1 MLSSTSQLPAHPA
14 PQTNPFEIGMSL
26 LTTKPGVKVE
36 DALITASEYLT
47 CAAATAY
54 ESADNST
61 KEFRALARAVVHQ
74 IEAAQILVEAVVEG
88 MKGST
93 RSMTQD

>member
-1 MLSSTSQLPAHPA
+1 MLRSTSHPPEHTV
-14 PQTNPFEIGMSL
+14 PQTKPFEIGMSL

-61 KEFRALARAVVHQ
+61 KEFRALARAVMHQ

-88 MKGST
+88 MKGNT
-93 RSMTQD
+93 RSTTQD

>member
-1 MLSSTSQLPAHPA
+1 MLSSKSHPTEYPA
-14 PQTNPFEIGMSL
+14 PQTKPFEIGMSL
-26 LTTKPGVKVE
+26 LTTKPGVRVE

-61 KEFRALARAVVHQ
+61 KEFGALARSVMHQ
-74 IEAAQILVEAVVEG
+74 IEAARVLVEAAVAGLEA
-88 MKGST
+88 GSKT
-93 RSMTQD
+93 S

>member
-1 MLSSTSQLPAHPA
+1 MLSSTSQVPV
-14 PQTNPFEIGMSL
+14 QTKPSEIGTSL
-26 LTTKPGVKVE
+26 FTTKPGINVE

-61 KEFRALARAVVHQ
+61 KEFRALARAVMHQ
-74 IEAAQILVEAVVEG
+74 IEAARVLVEAAVAGLEAES
-88 MKGST
+88 KTS
-93 RSMTQD
+93 

>member
-1 MLSSTSQLPAHPA
+1 MFSSTSQLPVKPN
-14 PQTNPFEIGMSL
+14 QQ
-26 LTTKPGVKVE
+26 TKPYETGMNLFTAKPGINVE

-61 KEFRALARAVVHQ
+61 REFRALARAVMHQ
-74 IEAAQILVEAVVEG
+74 IEAARVLVEAAVAGLEAES
-88 MKGST
+88 KTS
-93 RSMTQD
+93 

>member
-1 MLSSTSQLPAHPA
+1 MFSSTSQLPVKPNQ
-14 PQTNPFEIGMSL
+14 QTKPYETGMNL
-26 LTTKPGVKVE
+26 FTTKPGINVE

-61 KEFRALARAVVHQ
+61 REFRALARAVMHQ
-74 IEAAQILVEAVVEG
+74 IEAAQLLVEAAVEG
-88 MKGST
+88 MKGNT
-93 RSMTQD
+93 RITTQD

>member
-1 MLSSTSQLPAHPA
+1 MLSSTLQLPV
-14 PQTNPFEIGMSL
+14 QTKPSEIGTSL
-26 LTTKPGVKVE
+26 FTTKPGINVE

-61 KEFRALARAVVHQ
+61 KEFRALARAVMHQ
-74 IEAAQILVEAVVEG
+74 IEAARVLVEAAVAGLEAES
-88 MKGST
+88 KTS
-93 RSMTQD
+93 

>member
-1 MLSSTSQLPAHPA
+1 MLSSTSQVPV
-14 PQTNPFEIGMSL
+14 QTKPSEIGTSL
-26 LTTKPGVKVE
+26 FTTKPGINVE

-61 KEFRALARAVVHQ
+61 REFRALARAVMHQ
-74 IEAAQILVEAVVEG
+74 IEAARVLVEAAVAGLEAES
-88 MKGST
+88 KTS
-93 RSMTQD
+93 

>member
-1 MLSSTSQLPAHPA
+1 MFSSTSQLPEYPA
-14 PQTNPFEIGMSL
+14 PQTKPFETGTSL

-36 DALITASEYLT
+36 DALIAASEYLT

-61 KEFRALARAVVHQ
+61 KEFRALARAVMHQ
-74 IEAAQILVEAVVEG
+74 IEAARVLVEAAVEG
-88 MKGST
+88 MNGNARDTT
-93 RSMTQD
+93 RD

>member
-1 MLSSTSQLPAHPA
+1 MIRSETHSPEHPA

>member
-1 MLSSTSQLPAHPA
+1 MLRSTSQLPEYPA
-14 PQTNPFEIGMSL
+14 PQAKPFEIGMSL